1 MAFFFVTSTITDLL
15 KNSNLMRV
23 LMTVHFY
30 DLGER
35 ILERI
40 LSSAFH
46 LLRMKIRIDFLPHVF
61 LPLRFSISEK
71 RYFWQLVLGFV
82 KKSRNTVNF
91 RETISIVTILPVF
104 NSLWTG
110 FPYIAQKNV
119 KNSISLKGNE
129 TPSL

>member
-1 MAFFFVTSTITDLL
+1 VADVHNKTNSTGFILSYSVMAFFFVTSTITDLL

-61 LPLRFSISEK
+61 LPLRFSISKK
-71 RYFWQLVLGFV
+71 RYF
-82 KKSRNTVNF
+82 
-91 RETISIVTILPVF
+91 
-104 NSLWTG
+104 
-110 FPYIAQKNV
+110 
-119 KNSISLKGNE
+119 GN
-129 TPSL
+129 

>member
-1 MAFFFVTSTITDLL
+1 
-15 KNSNLMRV
+15 MRV

-61 LPLRFSISEK
+61 LPLRFLDVGE

-91 RETISIVTILPVF
+91 RETISIPTMLPIL

-110 FPYIAQKNV
+110 FL
-119 KNSISLKGNE
+119 SIV
-129 TPSL
+129 